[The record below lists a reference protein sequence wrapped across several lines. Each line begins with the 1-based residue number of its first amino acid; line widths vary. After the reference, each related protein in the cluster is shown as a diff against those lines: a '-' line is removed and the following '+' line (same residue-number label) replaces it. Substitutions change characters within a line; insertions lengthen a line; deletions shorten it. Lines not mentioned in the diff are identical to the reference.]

1 MRTFV
6 KFYLKDET
14 KKVETIESEGY
25 GDVESKVKE
34 KYPTLDK
41 ITYRNVV
48 ENGHDGFRPLSL
60 MLANS

>member
-6 KFYLKDET
+6 KFYLTDET

-25 GDVESKVKE
+25 YDVESKIKE
-34 KYPTLDK
+34 KYPNFSR

-48 ENGHDGFRPLSL
+48 ENASDGFRARGL

>member
-25 GDVESKVKE
+25 YDVESKLKE
-34 KYPTLDK
+34 KYPNFSR

-48 ENGHDGFRPLSL
+48 ENGQDGFRAGSL
-60 MLANS
+60 MLANQ